1 MTRRKLITMSVAS
14 AIMVT
19 AIGVHAPSVEAKSL
33 NLSSKNVTL
42 TVGKSKT
49 IKVRGAKKVTWKV
62 TSGRKVIRL
71 SAKTRTSVKITA
83 KKTGSAKVQ
92 AKAEN
97 KKISCK
103 VTVKSSKSRK
113 TTVLNVTKVDKAT
126 VKKVH
131 ETLSQGNKLKIR
143 IKGGTESQRLKARTK
158 LGDKVSKYNEYGV
171 RPQLSLSECNNKKGY
186 SEWKADSE
194 LAGQYKWGL
203 LLVKDIVEEY
213 KKDEIWQCSEEAALG
228 TGYNSLRDEFAEQYV
243 EGSLNYND
251 IFKEVTGVTPEIYK
265 ECQTKKTSKVQYLY
279 RFGENGSKGLCSSN
293 PGITEIKDWY
303 YATDKDGNL
312 IEGRIAT
319 DNTIALGVEDFFDY
333 KEKNEGNP
341 NSISY
346 YKYVGDIN
354 NYMLRTGAV
363 WKIPYSD
370 VVFHY
375 EPFKADA
382 MDKVNSEIQKA
393 INEEVAKDKAEREA
407 EINKLKQNDQVFT
420 KKFCNLS
427 SAVQQWCI
435 QEIMGGLGEYT
446 AYDYKYAWGHK
457 TGVMPATNK
466 RSGGRIHCDGGGAE
480 GLRLAYQ
487 CKWMGVCSNYANLE
501 MTIYKLYGLYGTKIS
516 CHECDHAWT
525 AVKLTNSKGKTFYA
539 KNNYGL
545 GYLGY
550 TSMPS
555 DCIEHNR
562 NTGIKTYYL
571 DVETFDPDYVTG

>member
-1 MTRRKLITMSVAS
+1 MSVAS
-14 AIMVT
+14 AIIVT
-19 AIGVHAPSVEAKSL
+19 AMGVHAPSVEAKSL
-33 NLSSKNVTL
+33 RLTSKRVTL

-62 TSGRKVIRL
+62 VWGGKCIRL
-71 SAKTRTSVKITA
+71 SNKKKTSVKITA
-83 KKTGSAKVQ
+83 KKAGSAKIQ
-92 AKAEN
+92 AKAG
-97 KKISCK
+97 KKKLSCR
-103 VTVKSSKSRK
+103 VTVKSKK
-113 TTVLNVTKVDKAT
+113 ATVLNIKKVDKAT

-131 ETLSQGNKLKIR
+131 ETLSQGNTLRIR
-143 IKGGTESQRLKARTK
+143 ISGGKKSEREKAISNLKVA
-158 LGDKVSKYNEYGV
+158 VSKYNEYGV
-171 RPQLSLSECNNKKGY
+171 RPQLDCSYRANSY
-186 SEWKADSE
+186 TEWYANSE

-203 LLVKDIVEEY
+203 LLVKDVVKEY

-243 EGSLNYND
+243 EGSSNYND

-279 RFGENGSKGLCSSN
+279 RFGKYGSKGLCSSN

-319 DNTIALGVEDFFDY
+319 DNTIALGVEDDY
-333 KEKNEGNP
+333 YTNT
-341 NSISY
+341 ISTT
-346 YKYVGDIN
+346 DIN
-354 NYMLRTGAV
+354 NYMLRVGAE

-382 MDKVNSEIQKA
+382 IDKVNSEIQKE

-407 EINKLKQNDQVFT
+407 EINKLKHNDQVFT

-435 QEIMGGLGEYT
+435 QEIMGGLGEYI
-446 AYDYKYAWGHK
+446 AYDYKYAWGLK

-466 RSGGRIHCDGGGAE
+466 RSGGRIHCGGGGAE

-487 CKWMGVCSNYANLE
+487 CKWIGVCANYANLE

-516 CHECDHAWT
+516 CYECDHAWT
-525 AVKLTNSKGKTFYA
+525 AVKLTNSKG
-539 KNNYGL
+539 
-545 GYLGY
+545 
-550 TSMPS
+550 
-555 DCIEHNR
+555 
-562 NTGIKTYYL
+562 
-571 DVETFDPDYVTG
+571 